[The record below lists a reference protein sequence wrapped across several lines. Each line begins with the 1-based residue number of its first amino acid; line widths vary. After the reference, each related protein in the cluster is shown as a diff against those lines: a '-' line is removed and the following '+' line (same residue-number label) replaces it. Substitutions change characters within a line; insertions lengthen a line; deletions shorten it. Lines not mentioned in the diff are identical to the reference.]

1 MTHCNYKVK
10 FKDHKRILK
19 TARKEKKKKEQL
31 VTYNG
36 IPKGLI
42 SRIFSKNF
50 QGQKRVA
57 WYIQGAERKKKKL
70 PTKNTIPHKVII
82 LNQRKDKSFPV
93 MKKTKFTTNK
103 LAL

>member
-1 MTHCNYKVK
+1 MHTMTHCNYKVK

-19 TARKEKKKKEQL
+19 TARKEKKKKKL

-36 IPKGLI
+36 IPIGLI

-57 WYIQGAERKKKKL
+57 WYIQGAERKKKNFQPKIL
-70 PTKNTIPHKVII
+70 YPTR
-82 LNQRKDKSFPV
+82 LSS
-93 MKKTKFTTNK
+93 
-103 LAL
+103 

>member
-57 WYIQGAERKKKKL
+57 WYIQGAERKKKKT
-70 PTKNTIPHKVII
+70 P
-82 LNQRKDKSFPV
+82 NQKYYTPQGYHPEPKER
-93 MKKTKFTTNK
+93 
-103 LAL
+103 